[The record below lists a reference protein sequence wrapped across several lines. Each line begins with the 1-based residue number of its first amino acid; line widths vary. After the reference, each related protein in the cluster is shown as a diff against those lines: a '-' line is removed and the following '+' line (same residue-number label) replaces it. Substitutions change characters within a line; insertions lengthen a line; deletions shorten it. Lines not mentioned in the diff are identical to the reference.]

1 MAPSL
6 AVRGCRLRSA
16 PRLGLCSP
24 PAAFP
29 AAAVASRLFPA
40 EDRGRSR
47 HVPRPFA
54 FLGVIADLAGCYLQV
69 SPDTSSPSTPR
80 VFIQLLTSAFRFLPF
95 RAWKR
100 KAETSSRVCR
110 RCAIPDL
117 LHMCL
122 SRSRW
127 SPSSA
132 PLRAFCTSAAVE
144 LRYHRSEPPV
154 LCSAPL
160 PPAAHKLRCRR
171 CPHAALPAPLPSR
184 LLPGRPPWSSR
195 ALMVR

>member
-1 MAPSL
+1 
-6 AVRGCRLRSA
+6 
-16 PRLGLCSP
+16 
-24 PAAFP
+24 
-29 AAAVASRLFPA
+29 
-40 EDRGRSR
+40 
-47 HVPRPFA
+47 
-54 FLGVIADLAGCYLQV
+54 
-69 SPDTSSPSTPR
+69 
-80 VFIQLLTSAFRFLPF
+80 
-95 RAWKR
+95 
-100 KAETSSRVCR
+100 
-110 RCAIPDL
+110 
-117 LHMCL
+117 MCL

-160 PPAAHKLRCRR
+160 PPTAHKLRCRR

-195 ALMVR
+195 ALLAVCGELAVLLLLYAAGDGRGVESEPTWLNCFLSLSCLCPLHNAGSVSGCFQLVSQGAQHPSGLDSQQRCWSCSLSDSITPFLITVHS